1 MKHKHIVHAHEQ
13 AKIYHQ
19 YYKPS
24 LNVFRLFKS
33 VLAVFISGS
42 SHAAGSFSR
51 RK

>member
-1 MKHKHIVHAHEQ
+1 MKNKHIVHAHEE
-13 AKIYHQ
+13 AKIYHD

-24 LNVFRLFKS
+24 FNILRLFKS

-42 SHAAGSFSR
+42 SPAAGNVVR

>member
-1 MKHKHIVHAHEQ
+1 MKHKDIVHAHEQ

-24 LNVFRLFKS
+24 LNIFRLLKS

-42 SHAAGSFSR
+42 SHAAGGFPG